1 MAGKNN
7 SISSATPAPFYTLG
21 ISFTK
26 AKDVVVE
33 ESTPAAAP
41 VPKHNARS
49 SYVEKIGSFMGP
61 RSDCKLDRP

>member
-1 MAGKNN
+1 MANKDN
-7 SISSATPAPFYTLG
+7 SISSSTLAPFYTLG
-21 ISFTK
+21 MSFTK
-26 AKDVVVE
+26 AKGAEETTPVVA
-33 ESTPAAAP
+33 S